1 MDGYEHFKCLSWSMA
16 LTTRDILTR
25 GYESRSI
32 GSRYG
37 VIGRSTISI
46 DTI

>member
-1 MDGYEHFKCLSWSMA
+1 MGQVSLSWSMA
-16 LTTRDILTR
+16 FTTRVILTR
-25 GYESRSI
+25 GYERRSI

-37 VIGRSTISI
+37 VIGRNTISI